1 MNQAFYVSLAEWS
14 QVAASLLFIAI
25 LVFIW
30 TRFISPGIVR
40 SQERKNAELADA
52 ERRRDAAKADIET
65 AHRETR
71 TTDDEI
77 RAITARAESD
87 AQHLHDRMLAGA
99 TAEGRRLVGNA
110 EGELERGRYA
120 ARERLREELVA
131 KALDIARGAATYI
144 NEGTN
149 RRLIDEAVASV
160 DRQKT
165 V

>member
-14 QVAASLLFIAI
+14 QVAASVLFIAI

-30 TRFISPGIVR
+30 MRFISPGIAR

-52 ERRRDAAKADIET
+52 ERRRDAAKADIEKARSESSAT
-65 AHRETR
+65 Q
-71 TTDDEI
+71 DEI

-87 AQHLHDRMLAGA
+87 ARHLRDRMLAA
-99 TAEGRRLVGNA
+99 AAAEGRRLISNA
-110 EGELERGRYA
+110 ESELERGRYA
-120 ARERLREELVA
+120 SRERLREELVA
-131 KALDIARGAATYI
+131 KAFDIARGAATYI

-149 RRLIDEAVASV
+149 RRLVEEAVDAV
-160 DRQKT
+160 DRQRT

>member
-1 MNQAFYVSLAEWS
+1 MNQAVYVALAEWS
-14 QVAASLLFIAI
+14 QVAASLLFIGL

-30 TRFISPGIVR
+30 MRFISPGIVR

-52 ERRRDAAKADIET
+52 ERRRDEARADIGNARHEVT
-65 AHRETR
+65 A
-71 TTDDEI
+71 TDGEI
-77 RAITARAESD
+77 RAITARGETD
-87 AQHLHDRMLAGA
+87 ARHVHDRMLATA
-99 TAEGRRLVGNA
+99 TAEGRRLVSNA

-120 ARERLREELVA
+120 ARERLREDLVA

-149 RRLIDEAVASV
+149 RRLIDEAVDAV

>member
-1 MNQAFYVSLAEWS
+1 MNQAVYVALAEWS
-14 QVAASLLFIAI
+14 QVAASLLFIGL

-30 TRFISPGIVR
+30 MRFISPGIVC
-40 SQERKNAELADA
+40 SQERKNAELADV
-52 ERRRDAAKADIET
+52 ERRRDEARADIGNARHEVT
-65 AHRETR
+65 A
-71 TTDDEI
+71 TDGEI
-77 RAITARAESD
+77 RAITARGETD
-87 AQHLHDRMLAGA
+87 ARHVHDRMLATA
-99 TAEGRRLVGNA
+99 TAEGRRLVSNA

-120 ARERLREELVA
+120 ARERLREDLVA

-149 RRLIDEAVASV
+149 RRLIDEAVDAV

>member
-65 AHRETR
+65 AHSETS

-77 RAITARAESD
+77 SAITARAESD

-120 ARERLREELVA
+120 ARARLREELVA